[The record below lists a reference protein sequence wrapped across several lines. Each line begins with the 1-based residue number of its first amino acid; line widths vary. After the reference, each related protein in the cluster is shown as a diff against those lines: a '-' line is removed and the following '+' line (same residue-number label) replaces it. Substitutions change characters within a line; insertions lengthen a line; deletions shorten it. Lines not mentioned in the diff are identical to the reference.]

1 MLYRASG
8 SGCSEYYHLR
18 DLNQERIVRRPTA
31 YPAELHG
38 HPLASYYYAYKV
50 YYDMCIY
57 YMLLLLY
64 VCSTVYIFMYTY
76 SYYVFFMY

>member
-1 MLYRASG
+1 MFTVYNCILNVHHITVVWYYIPLRASG

-31 YPAELHG
+31 YPAELDG

-50 YYDMCIY
+50 YYGLCIY
-57 YMLLLLY
+57 CQY
-64 VCSTVYIFMYTY
+64 
-76 SYYVFFMY
+76 